1 MALVQTEEIARR
13 LTAAAPDVDVEI
25 VKFETTGDSDQTSKL
40 LQHGGK
46 GGAFV
51 AQIRKAVISGELQAA
66 MHSLKDMPGNEDT
79 PGLVI
84 GATLSRD
91 PPGDVLVLR
100 SGILIDDLRRSRG
113 KGFKIGTNAVRRA
126 AYARR
131 LFPQIEVIHYRG
143 AADTRVRKLDHL
155 EMQRLPGGGEVG
167 PADALI
173 MARSGLERVGLA
185 GRIAYEFSVQEMLPA
200 VGQGIVAVECAANDW
215 QTRRLLS
222 GIDNPAAHRSAD
234 AEREV
239 LWVLNGHCNSPIA
252 GFSTIQGARMTLTAS
267 VLDETGGLFIEAS
280 RAGRVDIRRQQRAG
294 ASGKADDLCVG
305 DFSAHAL
312 DNAAGR
318 LDRPALEFARRQ
330 HTGPGVENLQHVGA
344 GLELSQQIL
353 DRVFDQ
359 HVDDLRERLGMT
371 VGHHPRRRLIRRAL
385 SGHHIG
391 RNRPRRSA
399 ETDQSNFRIEF
410 A

>member
-1 MALVQTEEIARR
+1 VVTIRIRIGTRKSVMALAQTEEIARR
-13 LTAAAPDVDVEI
+13 LTAASPDVEVEI
-25 VKFETTGDSDQTSKL
+25 VKFETTGDQDQTSKL

-51 AQIRKAVISGELQAA
+51 AEIRAAVRSGDLHAA

-84 GATLSRD
+84 GATLTRD
-91 PPGDVLVLR
+91 SAGDALVLR
-100 SGILIDDLRRSRG
+100 PGLSIDDFRRSQG

-185 GRIAYEFSVQEMLPA
+185 GRIVYEFLVQEMLPA
-200 VGQGIVAVECAANDW
+200 AGQGIVAVECAANDW
-215 QTRRLLS
+215 QTRRLLA
-222 GIDNPAAHRSAD
+222 GIDDAAAHRSAD

-252 GFSTIQGARMTLTAS
+252 AFSTITGAQMTLTAS
-267 VLDETGGLFIEAS
+267 VLDEAGGLFIEAS
-280 RAGRVDIRRQQRAG
+280 R
-294 ASGKADDLCVG
+294 SGPA
-305 DFSAHAL
+305 
-312 DNAAGR
+312 
-318 LDRPALEFARRQ
+318 DRPRELGRAL
-330 HTGPGVENLQHVGA
+330 
-344 GLELSQQIL
+344 GLELL
-353 DRVFDQ
+353 DKGAAEII
-359 HVDDLRERLGMT
+359 ER
-371 VGHHPRRRLIRRAL
+371 
-385 SGHHIG
+385 S
-391 RNRPRRSA
+391 RPG
-399 ETDQSNFRIEF
+399 
-410 A
+410 